1 MTTTPVVGT
10 DYVTVASRVPRGT
23 ILGVAT
29 LHEGVPWGDLVG
41 LIESFNCVGIDVDT
55 VNCSGFKGLTKR
67 FDPPSFSNGVM
78 FNIQGGI
85 TCKGPGFDLNDSALR
100 AAFDAQEPE
109 GVSIGIH
116 DAILV
121 NGTDLTPAGG
131 SVTPAQALGL
141 LESAGYLAYAGQ
153 PVIHAGPALVS
164 QWAAFQAVRPAGDH
178 LETLLGTPVVA
189 SPGNETKTG
198 GKLDADQWAFV
209 TGEVHLWRSE
219 VVQAADIDRTT
230 NDMSALFERLYV
242 AAVDCFTAK
251 VKVKVL

>member
-1 MTTTPVVGT
+1 MTTTPVVRS
-10 DYVTVASRVPRGT
+10 DYVTVSSRTPRGT
-23 ILGVAT
+23 ILGVAV
-29 LHEGVPWGDLVG
+29 LHEGVPWEGTG
-41 LIESFNCVGIDVDT
+41 LIESYNCIGVDVDT
-55 VNCSGFKGLTKR
+55 VNCAGFKGLTKR
-67 FDPPSFSNGVM
+67 FDPPSFSNGTM
-78 FNIQGGI
+78 FNVQGGI
-85 TCKGPGFDLNDSALR
+85 TCKGPGFDMNDPALR
-100 AAFDAQEPE
+100 SAFDAQEPE
-109 GVSIGIH
+109 GVSIGLH
-116 DAILV
+116 DALLV

-209 TGEVHLWRSE
+209 SGEVHLWRSE
-219 VVQAADIDRTT
+219 AVQAADIDRTT
-230 NDMSALFERLYV
+230 NDMTVLYERLYV
-242 AAVDCFTAK
+242 AAIDCFMAK